1 MIYCTDD
8 TKWWLFVLCD
18 ELEWTLDDKSMNNVR
33 FIFLSALLI
42 GLLLLLAACGASD
55 TQLQPQPTVTINPS
69 FQSQV
74 SPVPSPAQYRCG
86 AWASNNA
93 PNPDATIVIFA
104 RLIKD
109 VTGVSGATASAIV
122 HFKDGDQTLDQQPMS
137 DDGGYVS
144 FNLPLQGQQPHGVP
158 ATVDV
163 IFSNFPGGTVQCT
176 PAFFTPM

>member
-1 MIYCTDD
+1 
-8 TKWWLFVLCD
+8 
-18 ELEWTLDDKSMNNVR
+18 MNNAR
-33 FIFLSALLI
+33 SISQSALLI
-42 GLLLLLAACGASD
+42 GLLLLLAACGPTA
-55 TQLQPQPTVTINPS
+55 TQLKPQPTVTIDPS

-74 SPVPSPAQYRCG
+74 SPVPSPGKYRCG

-93 PNPDATIVIFA
+93 PGPDATIVIFA
-104 RLIKD
+104 RLTKD
-109 VTGVSGATASAIV
+109 VSGVSGATASATV
-122 HFKDGDQTLDQQPMS
+122 HFRDGDQTLDQQPTS

-144 FNLPLQGQQPHGVP
+144 FKLPLQGRQPDRVP

>member
-1 MIYCTDD
+1 MEAGIQSG
-8 TKWWLFVLCD
+8 VSVNNARSVSLC
-18 ELEWTLDDKSMNNVR
+18 
-33 FIFLSALLI
+33 ALLI
-42 GLLLLLAACGASD
+42 GLLLLLAACGPTA
-55 TQLQPQPTVTINPS
+55 TQLQPQPTVTIDPS

-74 SPVPSPAQYRCG
+74 SPVPSPSQYRCG

-93 PNPDATIVIFA
+93 PSPNATIVIFA
-104 RLIKD
+104 RLIKN
-109 VTGVSGATASAIV
+109 VKGISGATASAIV
-122 HFKDGDQTLDQQPMS
+122 HFKDGDQTLDQQPTS

-144 FNLPLQGQQPHGVP
+144 FKLPLQGRQPDRVP

>member
-1 MIYCTDD
+1 M
-8 TKWWLFVLCD
+8 K
-18 ELEWTLDDKSMNNVR
+18 NVY
-33 FIFLSALLI
+33 FISLSALLI
-42 GLLLLLAACGASD
+42 GLLLLLAACGPTA
-55 TQLQPQPTVTINPS
+55 TQLKPLPTVTINPT

-74 SPVPSPAQYRCG
+74 SPVPSPGKYRCG

-93 PNPDATIVIFA
+93 PSRNATIIIFA
-104 RLIKD
+104 RLTKN
-109 VTGVSGATASAIV
+109 VTGISGATASAIV
-122 HFKDGDQTLDQQPMS
+122 HFKDGDQTLDQQPTS

-144 FNLPLQGQQPHGVP
+144 FKLPLQGRQPDRVP

>member
-1 MIYCTDD
+1 M
-8 TKWWLFVLCD
+8 K
-18 ELEWTLDDKSMNNVR
+18 NVH
-33 FIFLSALLI
+33 FISLGALLI
-42 GLLLLLAACGASD
+42 GLLLLLEACGPAA
-55 TQLQPQPTVTINPS
+55 TQLKPQPTVTIDSS

-74 SPVPSPAQYRCG
+74 SPVPSPGKYRCG

-93 PNPDATIVIFA
+93 PSRNATIIIFA
-104 RLIKD
+104 RLTKN
-109 VTGVSGATASAIV
+109 VTGVSGATASATV
-122 HFKDGDQTLDQQPMS
+122 HFRDGDQTLDQQPTS

-144 FNLPLQGQQPHGVP
+144 FKLPLQGRQPDKVP